1 MEEKL
6 QINIVKIGGNVVDN
20 PEALQTFVE
29 EFSQIEG
36 PKILVHGGGVLASR
50 LSEKLGIE
58 PKMVNGRRI
67 TDENTLDVVTMVY
80 AGLVNKKIV
89 ALLQAKGENA
99 IGLSGADGNLI
110 TSEKRPV
117 KDIDYGF
124 VGDIVAVNVP
134 LLETIL
140 SHNYVPIVAAITHDK
155 NGQLL
160 NTNADTIT
168 AELGLGL
175 ARHHD
180 VSLFYGFD
188 KNGVL
193 KDINDDQ
200 SNISEINFEKY
211 QDLQAEKTIHS
222 GMIPKLDNA
231 FKAISKGISQV
242 WLGKAEDVRKAI
254 NSKSK
259 GTFIKTQTS

>member
-1 MEEKL
+1 M
-6 QINIVKIGGNVVDN
+6 QINIVKIGGNVIDN
-20 PEALQTFVE
+20 PETLKKFIE
-29 EFSQIEG
+29 EFSRIEG

-50 LSEKLGIE
+50 LSEKLNIE

-67 TDENTLDVVTMVY
+67 TDENSLDVVTMVY

-89 ALLQAKGENA
+89 ALLQAQDENA
-99 IGLSGADGNLI
+99 IGLTGADGNLI
-110 TSEKRPV
+110 TSVKRPV
-117 KDIDYGF
+117 KDIDYGY
-124 VGDIVAVNVP
+124 VGDIIEVNVP

-175 ARHHD
+175 AKHHE

-193 KDINDDQ
+193 KDINDDD
-200 SNISEINFEKY
+200 SNIPEINFEEY
-211 QDLQAEKTIHS
+211 QHLQTDKTIHS

-231 FKAISKGISQV
+231 FKAISKGINQV
-242 WLGKAEDVRKAI
+242 WLGKAEDVRQAI

-259 GTFIKTQTS
+259 GTFLKTQTN